1 MATTNEWELSGEYFE
16 TCSCDYLCPCIIS
29 TNFSARPT
37 KGWCAFAMV
46 FQIQRGRFGS
56 EALDGLSFAVIGRT
70 PGVMLEGSWE
80 VGLITDQRAK
90 PAQQQALGAIVG
102 GQAGGPMANLA
113 PLLGK
118 FLGVESKPI
127 QFQSEGMQRSV
138 SIPGVLEQALTG
150 VGAAEDAREPMHV
163 DNTLHP
169 ANPRLALAKAT
180 RSHLHAFGIDW
191 DDDSGKNNGHFAP
204 FAWKGAVPASQE
216 AAQPAQVR

>member
-16 TCSCDYLCPCIIS
+16 TCNCDYVCPCITS
-29 TNFSARPT
+29 NLTAPAT
-37 KGWCAFAMV
+37 KESCVFAMV
-46 FQIQRGRFGS
+46 FQIQRGHFGS
-56 EALDGLSFAVIGRT
+56 EALDGLSFAVVGRT
-70 PGVMLEGSWE
+70 PRVMVEGGWE

-90 PAQQQALGAIVG
+90 PAQQQALTAIVG

-127 QFQSEGMQRSV
+127 QFQSDGMKRSV
-138 SIPGVLEQALTG
+138 SIPGALEQGLHG
-150 VGAAEDAREPMHV
+150 VGPTEDAQEPMHI

-169 ANPRLALAKAT
+169 ANSRIALAKAT

-191 DDDSGKNNGHFAP
+191 DDDGGKNNGHFAP
-204 FAWKGAVPASQE
+204 FAWKGAVPAAQE